1 MLTSY
6 LYIFWSEYM
15 IEKGRKVNASR
26 CIQSM
31 PTKPNAFDLDKRPRL
46 PRAFPAWTSDK
57 GIGPLS
63 SGLFLSKWTI
73 THGSFAAFPC
83 QVFRNFQG
91 MPYEFIWWVAYPCCR
106 CTSPMMTPPA
116 ARRLNCCA
124 KYSCGLMSCTSTG
137 FHQLENH
144 ENVGKTMPFWPAM
157 TGKGKI
163 YTTYW
168 NGGLG
173 GDWGMVYEIVL
184 PTLWYIMVYS
194 DCWVRRLHQV
204 SAGSFSKMLATAL
217 PRIRIVTVTKV
228 FRNEVLA
235 IWTYMDL
242 YAVQSGSI

>member
-1 MLTSY
+1 MYPVDANKAQRFRLGQTASSPASISS
-6 LYIFWSEYM
+6 LDSVRQGDWSPQFSPVNQSDEPSLMGHSLLSPVRCSAIFRECHMNS
-15 IEKGRKVNASR
+15 
-26 CIQSM
+26 
-31 PTKPNAFDLDKRPRL
+31 
-46 PRAFPAWTSDK
+46 
-57 GIGPLS
+57 
-63 SGLFLSKWTI
+63 
-73 THGSFAAFPC
+73 
-83 QVFRNFQG
+83 
-91 MPYEFIWWVAYPCCR
+91 YEFRLHIHVADVHLPWY
-106 CTSPMMTPPA
+106 SPA

-124 KYSCGLMSCTSTG
+124 KYSCGLMSCTSMG

-194 DCWVRRLHQV
+194 DCWVSRLHQV